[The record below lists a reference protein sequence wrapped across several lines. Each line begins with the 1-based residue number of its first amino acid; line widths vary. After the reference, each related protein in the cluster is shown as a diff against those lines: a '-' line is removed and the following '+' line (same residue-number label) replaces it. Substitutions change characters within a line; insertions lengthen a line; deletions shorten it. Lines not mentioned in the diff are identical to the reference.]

1 MLNNYIE
8 VIDRMHSYSSMMDKI
23 SRMSYLRGEQNRL
36 EEMSRQLFLSY
47 RIKGYL
53 TQEEIRCAIQIR
65 EMITSV
71 QVEGEKT
78 NAEFN
83 KEWWKEFN
91 KELAKTILNLGR

>member
-23 SRMSYLRGEQNRL
+23 SRMSYLRGEQNHL

-53 TQEEIRCAIQIR
+53 TPAATPVA
-65 EMITSV
+65 MSAPITLLTY
-71 QVEGEKT
+71 K
-78 NAEFN
+78 
-83 KEWWKEFN
+83 
-91 KELAKTILNLGR
+91 

>member
-1 MLNNYIE
+1 MQNNYIE
-8 VIDRMHSYSSMMDKI
+8 DIDRMHSYSSMMDKI

-36 EEMSRQLFLSY
+36 EAMSRQLFLSY

-71 QVEGEKT
+71 QVEGEKA
-78 NAEFN
+78 NAEFTM
-83 KEWWKEFN
+83 EWWNEFK
-91 KELAKTILNLGR
+91 KELAKAIFNLGR